1 MAADTNFIF
10 LPQTTTSL
18 DLRCATPEPSVLN
31 ATNVIAFAV
40 TADYLQFKMSYV
52 AKGEKEYDA
61 AGAVPPAKLHKIRI
75 TLTSSKVPS
84 LEKCTWPPF
93 YVLRLS

>member
-18 DLRCATPEPSVLN
+18 DLRYATPEPSVLN
-31 ATNVIAFAV
+31 DANVNAFAV

-61 AGAVPPAKLHKIRI
+61 AGQMPPAKLHKIRI

-84 LEKCTWPPF
+84 LEKCMCSSV
-93 YVLRLS
+93 YI